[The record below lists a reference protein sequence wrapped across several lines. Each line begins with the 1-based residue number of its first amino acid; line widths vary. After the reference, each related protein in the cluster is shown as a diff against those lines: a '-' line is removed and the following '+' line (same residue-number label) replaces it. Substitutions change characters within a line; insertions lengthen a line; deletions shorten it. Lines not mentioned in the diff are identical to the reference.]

1 MQRMRTVTSTL
12 VLAAAVLTANAGP
25 APAAGQAADGARGP
39 DAALVTAQRDGASKE
54 APGGTPSNTPAPGY
68 IETDRAVVERA
79 LGAALTDQ
87 VFSDRFTPLRK
98 QLIAASLRAN
108 PAPGCARPPDF
119 VLEVVAPIE
128 ASADASAWQERY
140 LIKCNADVRRTF
152 LLVSTKTGMK
162 SAELAP
168 GGTIADA
175 TPQQDVLPG
184 VMTATI
190 GRVPARCKDV
200 RVRDTRVTSATALSQ
215 PWTEVWTLA
224 ACGKPID
231 VEVAFTPSPR
241 GGTDWSVQMVK

>member
-1 MQRMRTVTSTL
+1 MRTVTSTL
-12 VLAAAVLTANAGP
+12 VLAAAVLTPNAGP

-39 DAALVTAQRDGASKE
+39 GAALVTAQRDGASKE
-54 APGGTPSNTPAPGY
+54 APSGTPSNTPATSY
-68 IETDRAVVERA
+68 IEADRAVVERA

-119 VLEVVAPIE
+119 ALEAVAPVE

-140 LIKCNADVRRTF
+140 LIKCNPDVRRTF

-168 GGTIADA
+168 GSTIADA
-175 TPQQDVLPG
+175 TLQQDVLPG

-241 GGTDWSVQMVK
+241 GGTDWSIQMVK